1 MEHLKDKFLNEAK
14 EQYMMVFLMP
24 DPGAVQEWE
33 DENFSLS
40 DVEEQMF
47 EAEDFK
53 RVTFEA
59 PNDKAAIRMAQKE
72 LKKKDYNNDW
82 REVMAASLYL
92 GDDEDGE
99 IIGTIFTPT
108 YLEMVEVGNEDD
120 D

>member
-1 MEHLKDKFLNEAK
+1 MEHLKDKFLNETK

-24 DPGAVQEWE
+24 DPGVVQEWE

-40 DVEEQMF
+40 DVEEQMIEADGF
-47 EAEDFK
+47 E

-59 PNDKAAIRMAQKE
+59 PNDNAAIKMAQKE
-72 LKKKDYNNDW
+72 LKKKDYNKDW

-99 IIGTIFTPT
+99 IIETLFTPT
-108 YLEMVEVGNEDD
+108 YLKMAEAGDEDD